1 MTEDPR
7 RMRLEGTVA
16 IVTGGASGIGRC
28 AVERLVGEGARVAIA
43 DIDVE
48 RAQALSQ
55 KLRAETHDASTL
67 VVGADV
73 TSEADTAA
81 MVRASL
87 ERFGRV
93 DVLVNNVG
101 TYPHVPF
108 EQITYQE
115 WRKVMTVNLDSVFLC
130 CRAVLPAMKGQ
141 ESGRIIN
148 VATNLVWIGLAGMVH
163 YVTAKAGIIGLTRSL
178 AREVGEYG
186 IAVNAVAPGPLVPP
200 VDQLDDEA
208 LGRLV
213 AIVNYQCLK
222 RYLEPDDVAGAVAFL
237 ASVDADFISGQVLT
251 VDGGLTTH

>member
-1 MTEDPR
+1 
-7 RMRLEGTVA
+7 
-16 IVTGGASGIGRC
+16 
-28 AVERLVGEGARVAIA
+28 VERLVGEGARVAIA
-43 DIDVE
+43 DVDVK

-55 KLRAETHDASTL
+55 KLRAETGDASTL
-67 VVGADV
+67 AVGADV

-115 WRKVMTVNLDSVFLC
+115 WRKVMTVNLDSVFLS

-222 RYLEPDDVAGAVAFL
+222 RYLEPDDVAAAIAFL

>member
-1 MTEDPR
+1 MTEERR
-7 RMRLEGTVA
+7 RMRLDGTVA

-28 AVERLVGEGARVAIA
+28 TVERLVGEGARVAIA
-43 DIDVE
+43 DVDVK

-55 KLRAETHDASTL
+55 KLRAETGDASTL
-67 VVGADV
+67 AVGADV

-115 WRKVMTVNLDSVFLC
+115 WRKVMTVNLDSVFLS

-222 RYLEPDDVAGAVAFL
+222 RYLEPDDVAAAIAFL

>member
-7 RMRLEGTVA
+7 RMRLDGTVA

-28 AVERLVGEGARVAIA
+28 TVERLVGEGARVAIA

-48 RAQALSQ
+48 RAQALSE
-55 KLRAETHDASTL
+55 KLRGQTGDARTL
-67 VVGADV
+67 AVGADV
-73 TSEADTAA
+73 TSEVDTAA

-108 EQITYQE
+108 EEITYQE

-178 AREVGEYG
+178 AREVGEHG

-222 RYLEPDDVAGAVAFL
+222 RYLEPDDVAAAIAFL

>member
-1 MTEDPR
+1 MTEERR
-7 RMRLEGTVA
+7 RMRLDGTVA

-28 AVERLVGEGARVAIA
+28 TVERLVGEGARVAIA
-43 DIDVE
+43 DVDVK

-55 KLRAETHDASTL
+55 KLRAETGDASTL
-67 VVGADV
+67 AVGADV
-73 TSEADTAA
+73 TSEADAAA

-115 WRKVMTVNLDSVFLC
+115 WRKVMTVNLDSVFLS

-222 RYLEPDDVAGAVAFL
+222 RYLEPDDVAAAIAFL

>member
-1 MTEDPR
+1 
-7 RMRLEGTVA
+7 MRLDGTVA

-28 AVERLVGEGARVAIA
+28 TVERLVGEGARVAIA
-43 DIDVE
+43 DVDVK

-55 KLRAETHDASTL
+55 KLRAETGDASTL
-67 VVGADV
+67 AVGADV

-115 WRKVMTVNLDSVFLC
+115 WRKVMTVNLDSVFLS

-222 RYLEPDDVAGAVAFL
+222 RYLEPDDVAAAIAFL